1 MPYNDYVKTFQIS
14 VFGIEESLVHPE
26 IKSAAGAINYQIYD
40 LEQMLEPLPETPD
53 VILCYPPNEQSV
65 SGLEVAQT
73 LRNVYPQTPLFFIS
87 LDKSTFDKKRLI
99 KNGFTQAFLL
109 PWEKADLLRAMNDEH
124 VYSMLP
130 ELRDYK
136 AIKVADIKPGI
147 VLEFSMK
154 IFLPLSNKL
163 VHFSHEGEPLPEE
176 KFLKLKEGNK
186 NTLYIKKDEVEKFR
200 KYTAN
205 IFKEMMSETDKQ
217 DKLEGCVRDLISDMF
232 VEDVRDNTFK
242 NSHALLNEVK
252 EIITILIEDAHQDIT
267 NKVANLVNQ
276 EQNFY
281 LHLSNVSTYAGLF
294 AMILGL
300 PNANEV
306 ALAGLLHDVGKIN
319 LPPEIAD
326 LPEEELTPT
335 AKEAYKKHPEFS
347 IDVLKLRRIS
357 LPDGALKA
365 ILQHHESVNGSG
377 YPRGLMGP
385 RIAPEAKVL
394 AIANVFDNLTA
405 IHAGK
410 KSLSPRDA
418 MNKMMEDNMMK
429 SMDLDLDMLK
439 KLKALF
445 IR

>member
-1 MPYNDYVKTFQIS
+1 MKTFQIS

-26 IKSAAGAINYQIYD
+26 IKKAADAINYQIYD
-40 LEQMLEPLPETPD
+40 LEQMLEPLPVTPD
-53 VILCYPPNEQSV
+53 VILCYPPNEESV

-73 LRNVYPQTPLFFIS
+73 LRNMYPQTPLFFIS

-109 PWEKADLLRAMNDEH
+109 PWEKSDLLRAMNEEH
-124 VYSMLP
+124 VFSMLP

-154 IFLPLSNKL
+154 IFLPRSNKL
-163 VHFSHEGEPLPEE
+163 VQFSFEGEPLPEE
-176 KFLKLKEGNK
+176 KFQKLKENNT
-186 NTLYIKKDEVEKFR
+186 NTLYVKKEEVEKFR
-200 KYTAN
+200 QYTAQ
-205 IFKEMMSETDKQ
+205 IFKDMLSETDKQ
-217 DKLEGCVRDLISDMF
+217 DKLEHCVRDLISDMF
-232 VEDVRDNTFK
+232 IEDVRDNTFK

-252 EIITILIEDAHQDIT
+252 EIINILIEDAHQDVMS
-267 NKVANLVNQ
+267 KVSNLMNM

-294 AMILGL
+294 AMVLGL
-300 PNANEV
+300 QNAADV

-326 LPEEELTPT
+326 LREDELTPT
-335 AKEAYKKHPEFS
+335 AKEAYKKHPEFT

-357 LPDGALKA
+357 LPDAALKA

-377 YPRGLMGP
+377 YPKGLQGP
-385 RIAPEAKVL
+385 RIAPEARVL
-394 AIANVFDNLTA
+394 AIANTFDNLTCVMPGRKA
-405 IHAGK
+405 
-410 KSLSPRDA
+410 LSPREA
-418 MNKMMEDNMMK
+418 LSKMMDDNMMK

-439 KLKALF
+439 KLKSVF
-445 IR
+445 IK